1 MDSDGSRLPVLAAVV
16 RLAAAPAA
24 PGCCS
29 RLAVGFHNMAE
40 THVIQGGAPD
50 RPSILAVDDTPAILQ
65 LLKVLLCDDYD
76 VVTVESGLLAV
87 EAFAGRTFDLVLLD
101 LMMPEIDGFET
112 LRRLKAL
119 PNFAS
124 TPVIFLTAV
133 DDLDSERHALE
144 QGADEYIVKP
154 FKPLLVRLRIDN
166 LLQRVRLQRQLELAL
181 ASADKGLWE
190 WDLQNRRVVIDT
202 RWGEPLHAPLA
213 GEGAADWDAFC
224 HPAGRAAIAE
234 ARAGY
239 LAGRLPAFDVDV
251 QVLNAEGKWVWINL
265 YGKVVMSAP
274 GGGFARMTG
283 TYRNVDRRKQA
294 EIALQKSEERFRYV
308 MEATGEGIWDWRVP
322 SGVVVHN
329 PSFSRILGLEE
340 ACQEH
345 AVELLKSLIHPD
357 DLAAV
362 EGQLTACLNEGK
374 DFVTEHR
381 LRHVDGHYVW
391 VAEKGRVVERGTD
404 GQPLRVV
411 GSLRDISERM
421 AIEAE
426 YKRLALYDPLTGLPN
441 RRLLVDRLQQAMT
454 QNRRNDE
461 FGALMFIDLDRFKH
475 VNDTL
480 GHEFGDML
488 LIEVGRRLSAC
499 MRETDTVARLG
510 GDEFIVML
518 TELPGERSVA
528 RSDAERV
535 GNKLLDALDQPYRL
549 GPHLYDSTPSIGLTL
564 FDGTDVPVEAIIKR
578 ADGAMYEAKASGRNC
593 LRIAT

>member
-1 MDSDGSRLPVLAAVV
+1 
-16 RLAAAPAA
+16 
-24 PGCCS
+24 
-29 RLAVGFHNMAE
+29 MAE
-40 THVIQGGAPD
+40 TLVIQGGGSD

-65 LLKVLLCDDYD
+65 LLQVLLCDDYD
-76 VVTVESGLLAV
+76 VVTVESGVEAV
-87 EAFAGRTFDLVLLD
+87 AAFAGKSFDLVLLD
-101 LMMPEIDGFET
+101 LMMPGIDGFET
-112 LRRLKAL
+112 LNRLKQL

-133 DDLDSERHALE
+133 DDLASERHALE

-190 WDLQNRRVVIDT
+190 WDLQSGRVSIDT
-202 RWGEPLHAPLA
+202 RWGEALHALPETGGGGWEAL
-213 GEGAADWDAFC
+213 C

-251 QVLNAEGKWVWINL
+251 QLLNAEGKWVWINL
-265 YGKVVMSAP
+265 YGKVVMTAP
-274 GGGFARMTG
+274 GGDFARMTG
-283 TYRNVDRRKQA
+283 TYRNVERRKQA

-329 PSFSRILGLEE
+329 ASFSRILGLEE

-345 AVELLKSLIHPD
+345 AVDLVKSLIHPE
-357 DLAAV
+357 DLLAV
-362 EGQLTACLNEGK
+362 EGELAACLNEGK
-374 DFVTEHR
+374 DFVSEHR
-381 LRHVDGHYVW
+381 LRHVDGHYLW
-391 VAEKGRVVERGTD
+391 VAEKGRVVERGAD

-411 GSLRDISERM
+411 GSLRDISERR

-441 RRLLVDRLQQAMT
+441 RRLLVDRLRQAVV

-461 FGALMFIDLDRFKH
+461 FGALMFIDLDRFKL

-488 LIEVGRRLSAC
+488 LVEVGHRLSAC

-518 TELPGERSVA
+518 TELPGERAVA

-535 GNKLLDALDQPYRL
+535 GNKILDALDQPYRL

-564 FDGTDVPVEAIIKR
+564 FDGADVQVEVIIKR
-578 ADGAMYEAKASGRNC
+578 ADVAMYEAKTGGRNC